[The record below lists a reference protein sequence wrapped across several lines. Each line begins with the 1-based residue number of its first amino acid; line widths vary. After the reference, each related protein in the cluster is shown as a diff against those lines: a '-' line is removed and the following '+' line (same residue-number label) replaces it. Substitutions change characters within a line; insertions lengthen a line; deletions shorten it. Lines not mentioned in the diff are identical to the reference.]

1 MSSTLTILTTQ
12 TICRTLT
19 RGMVKAELKA
29 AKKALEDNDP
39 DTAIYYVKEVLEED
53 PKNYFAL
60 IFEGKAYQLL
70 KKPREATKAYKK
82 AINLDGNNLLGWKGL
97 FQVVRLLNPPESDKV
112 FEVAAQL
119 AHIQEDQGILPAETL
134 KDVKNYLDAIGYKT
148 NRDVFTQFVDATQPG
163 TDFGDIVGNSLGTRQ
178 DNLIHLIK
186 LVRKPVDEQVAKVLM
201 KERVKLGKVLTP
213 EQRKSYDSQI
223 YSIYN
228 LLRLLDHYDQLLE
241 ISDDDEIRTKYKEEK
256 LRFLLDLLQC
266 TPNKKETF
274 NSAKDLVDDIVML
287 NVPLLFAW
295 QLYFD
300 WADFELLSLRHIP
313 TDRVIRYLQQFPND
327 SLSTMIYAFVLSDM
341 LDFDRARIVNETG
354 GAMGLPQEKAVE
366 EDEGIDDEEHEL
378 IDKES
383 NDDKN
388 LLLPDQTISMMIE
401 GFNKSKNSVFANR
414 MICNYYLHIRE
425 YRNALARCQQ
435 LVQLLAQQQRK
446 YGLEDFLPHAKTDF
460 LKTLAIVYTYY
471 EAPKNFPRALQLYDT
486 VLAINPGDVN
496 LRVGKG
502 IILME
507 KGDYDAAHSLLSEVS
522 RQYPANTEAAS
533 ELGWCY
539 IKLGKHVDGRDCVQ
553 KALAAVVDTDVAL
566 ANFRAICQWRLA
578 YLFYHDDDTSRAHSA
593 AIASLKENPNYAPAY
608 TLLGEL
614 YNAFQDAERAQKC
627 FYKAIELD
635 SDEIVAAK
643 YLVADISAQG
653 EWDVAEV
660 LCNKVLELES
670 GRRRL
675 ILVNNTDADRN
686 WPWRVLGVLSL
697 NRQDDAKAIEYFQ
710 LALRVY
716 SNDSASWQGL
726 GEAYYHCG
734 KLEASAKVFNH
745 CLTEFEVNWHTLY
758 LYGRVKCDMGM
769 FTEGLEH
776 LLKALSSK
784 PDEECILAGVYEA
797 YMGQTQQLMAA
808 GYVGRAL
815 ALNYDALGYLRQ
827 FHRVNPDSQLFWKLV
842 GECLRVY
849 LTIQRRDLVSI
860 EDLRDIFEGVES
872 VGDIS
877 WALAQAKSDQLN
889 KFILE
894 LVILAAVE
902 GQRRL
907 SARANKY
914 LRLAAAY
921 NVGMAYCEGIV
932 YHLDYL
938 EPAITSLK
946 QAISIEP
953 MNAQYWVGL
962 GNCYFYKFPQIA
974 QHCYIKATTLDSHDA
989 LIWINL
995 ASLYLKYDDFDLAHQ
1010 AFARAQSVAPTNA
1023 LSWLGSAMVSQAR
1036 EDRTNAY
1043 RLFAHAY
1050 IVANGKVPVAQLLF
1064 GALTLSKYKSGAD
1077 PHDITTAQ
1085 TTLLA
1090 NFAMHKYLQ
1099 YFPDDFQGQIVASNV
1114 SERCM
1119 EYNWSEEITTKQLEH
1134 FEMAYEND
1142 ELEENLVRYAQ
1153 AKAQCARVILGQG
1166 EYTKALD
1173 YAQQA
1178 LALIEGA
1185 EQKLE
1190 LLCRITAGLCHY
1202 FLGDFDAALAQLQA
1216 ILEANPTSQRLV
1228 VLVAQILYSFN
1239 SDDTKQAA
1247 LDQLFG
1253 YIEEYGSSP
1262 MVVLGLAA
1270 MLLRDDMSEYFGPVR
1285 DELVKIELKDVIKD
1299 TTQIIPD
1306 VIAAISEKM
1315 VMSNATGWQRQ
1326 AYLTPWLPNLWTK
1339 LDNTVALRIA
1349 ELPHSKVRSDYLAKL
1364 YHDSG
1369 EERMIQRLMIL
1380 CPGKYST

>member
-1 MSSTLTILTTQ
+1 
-12 TICRTLT
+12 
-19 RGMVKAELKA
+19 MVKTELKA

-39 DTAIYYVKEVLEED
+39 DTAIYYVGEVLEED

-82 AINLDGNNLLGWKGL
+82 AIDVDGNNLLGWKGL

-112 FEVAAQL
+112 FEVATQL
-119 AHIQEDQGILPAETL
+119 ALIQEDQGILPADTL
-134 KDVKNYLDAIGYKT
+134 KDVKNYLDAVGYKT
-148 NRDVFTQFVDATQPG
+148 NPEIFRQFVDATRPG
-163 TDFGDIVGNSLGTRQ
+163 TDFGDIVGTSLGTRQ
-178 DNLIHLIK
+178 DNLIHLIN
-186 LVRKPVDEQVAKVLM
+186 LVKKPVDEQVAKVLM
-201 KERVKLGKVLTP
+201 KERVKLGKVLSP

-223 YSIYN
+223 YAIYN
-228 LLRLLDHYDQLLE
+228 LLLLLDLYDQLLE
-241 ISDDDEIRTKYKEEK
+241 VSNDDDVRTKYKEDK

-266 TPNKKETF
+266 APNKKEIYGE
-274 NSAKDLVDDIVML
+274 AKDLIDDMVML
-287 NVPLLFAW
+287 NVPLVFAW

-300 WADFELLSLRHIP
+300 WADFELLSPRHIP
-313 TDRVIRYLQQFPND
+313 TDRIIRYLQQFPSD
-327 SLSTMIYAFVLSDM
+327 SLSTMLYAFVLSDM
-341 LDFDRARIVNETG
+341 LNFDRARIVSETG
-354 GAMGLPQEKAVE
+354 GAMGLPQEKQAE
-366 EDEGIDDEEHEL
+366 EEEGIDDEEREL
-378 IDKES
+378 ID
-383 NDDKN
+383 DDTTVDKN
-388 LLLPDQTISMMIE
+388 VLLPDQTISMMVE
-401 GFNKSKNSVFANR
+401 GFSKSKNSIFANR
-414 MICNYYLHIRE
+414 LLCNYYLHIRE
-425 YRNALARCQQ
+425 YRNALARCQL

-446 YGLEDFLPHAKTDF
+446 YGLDNFLPHAKTDF

-486 VLAINPGDVN
+486 VLAMNPEDVN

-507 KGDYDAAHSLLSEVS
+507 KGDYDAAYNLFSEVS
-522 RQYPANTEAAS
+522 RQYPDNTEAVS

-539 IKLGKHVDGRDCVQ
+539 VKLGKHAEGREHIT
-553 KALAAVVDTDVAL
+553 KALAAVTDTDVAL

-578 YLFYHDDDTSRAHSA
+578 YLFYHDDNVSEAHAA

-614 YNAFQDAERAQKC
+614 YNNAFHDAERAQKC
-627 FYKAIELD
+627 FYKAIEID

-643 YLVADISAQG
+643 YLVTDVTAQG
-653 EWDVAEV
+653 EWDVAEI

-670 GRRRL
+670 GRRQL
-675 ILVNNTDADRN
+675 ILVNNTDTDRD

-710 LALRVY
+710 LALRVC
-716 SNDSASWQGL
+716 SDDAASWQGL

-758 LYGRVKCDMGM
+758 LYGRVQCELGM
-769 FTEGLEH
+769 FVEGLEH

-784 PDEECILAGVYEA
+784 PNEECILAGVYEA

-815 ALNYDALGYLRQ
+815 ALNSNALGYLRQ
-827 FHRVNPDSQLFWKLV
+827 FHQVNPDSQLFWKLV

-849 LTIQRRDLVSI
+849 LTIQRRELVSVV
-860 EDLRDIFEGVES
+860 DLKEIFEDIEP

-877 WALAQAKSDQLN
+877 WDLAQAKSGQLN
-889 KFILE
+889 EFIIE

-907 SARANKY
+907 GLRANKY

-921 NVGMAYCEGIV
+921 NVGMAYCEGV
-932 YHLDYL
+932 VHHQNYL

-989 LIWINL
+989 LVWINL

-1036 EDRTNAY
+1036 EDRITAY
-1043 RLFAHAY
+1043 QLFAHAY

-1064 GALTLSKYKSGAD
+1064 GALTLSKYKAGTD

-1099 YFPDDFQGQIVASNV
+1099 YFPDDTQGQMVASNV

-1119 EYNWSEEITTKQLEH
+1119 EYNWSEETAAKQLEQ
-1134 FEMAYEND
+1134 FEKAYENE
-1142 ELEENLVRYAQ
+1142 ELEQNFVGYAQ

-1166 EYTKALD
+1166 EYAKALD
-1173 YAQQA
+1173 YAQEA

-1185 EQKLE
+1185 EPKLE
-1190 LLCRITAGLCHY
+1190 LLCRITAGLCQY

-1216 ILEANPTSQRLV
+1216 ILEAHPSSQRLV

-1262 MVVLGLAA
+1262 MVVLVLAA

-1285 DELVKIELKDVIKD
+1285 DELVKIELKDVIRD

-1306 VIAAISEKM
+1306 VIAAISERM
-1315 VMSNATGWQRQ
+1315 GMSNATGWQRQ

-1339 LDNTVALRIA
+1339 LDTTMALRIA

-1369 EERMIQRLMIL
+1369 DDRMMQRLMIL
-1380 CPGKYST
+1380 CPGEYMT